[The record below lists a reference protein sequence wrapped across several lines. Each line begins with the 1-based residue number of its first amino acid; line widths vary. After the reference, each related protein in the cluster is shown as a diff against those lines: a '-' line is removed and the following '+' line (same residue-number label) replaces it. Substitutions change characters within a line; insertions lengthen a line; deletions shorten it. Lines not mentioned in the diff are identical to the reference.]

1 MNIIDR
7 LSDRIGRLAA
17 VLFFITGVM
26 ITYEVVARYFFNA
39 PTIWAAEISQM
50 FLLWGTFL
58 GMARPLH
65 GNAHI
70 RITVLTG
77 LLSQRLRRFADLFS
91 IAFIAILSAALIWYG
106 SEIAYDSFV
115 RGRSTGTM
123 LNIPNWWSQAVI
135 PVGFSL
141 LLLQCIVEL
150 IRLARGD
157 APLPDGQS
165 HS

>member
-1 MNIIDR
+1 MVFADR

-17 VLFFITGVM
+17 VLFFMTGAM

-39 PTIWAAEISQM
+39 PTIWAAEISQL

-77 LLSQRLRRFADLFS
+77 LLSRRVRRFADIFS
-91 IAFIAILSAALIWYG
+91 IAFIAVFSAAVVRYG
-106 SEIAYDSFV
+106 SEIAHDSFV

-123 LNIPNWWSQAVI
+123 LNIPNWWSEAVI
-135 PVGFSL
+135 PAGFSL

-157 APLPDGQS
+157 SPLSGGQS
-165 HS
+165 RS